1 MADHHPGAGGESLSQ
16 GSLIVL
22 FEDPFWI
29 GLFELADR
37 EGLRVCKVT
46 FGAEPSEREI
56 MEFIDRNG
64 HRLRYSQAVDTS
76 TTLENR
82 KNPKRLLR
90 EARRQTIPQGI
101 GTKSQQALRQQQEQN
116 KTVRLQRSKAER
128 EAEQQRRFELRQAKK
143 KEKHRGH

>member
-1 MADHHPGAGGESLSQ
+1 MADHHPGAGGEGISQ
-16 GSLIVL
+16 GSLTVL

-82 KNPKRLLR
+82 KNPKRQLR

-143 KEKHRGH
+143 KEKHRGL

>member
-1 MADHHPGAGGESLSQ
+1 LT
-16 GSLIVL
+16 VL

-82 KNPKRLLR
+82 KNPKRQLR

-116 KTVRLQRSKAER
+116 KTVRLLRSKAER

-143 KEKHRGH
+143 KEKHRGR

>member
-16 GSLIVL
+16 GFLTVL

-82 KNPKRLLR
+82 KNPKRQLR

-116 KTVRLQRSKAER
+116 KTVRLQRSKTER

-143 KEKHRGH
+143 KEKHRGR

>member
-1 MADHHPGAGGESLSQ
+1 MADHHPGAGGEGLSQ
-16 GSLIVL
+16 GSLTVL

-82 KNPKRLLR
+82 KNPKRQLR

>member
-1 MADHHPGAGGESLSQ
+1 MADHHPGAGGEGLSQ
-16 GSLIVL
+16 GSLTVL

-64 HRLRYSQAVDTS
+64 YLLRYSRAVDAP

-82 KNPKRLLR
+82 KNPKRQLR
-90 EARRQTIPQGI
+90 EARRQTLPQGI
-101 GTKSQQALRQQQEQN
+101 GTKSQQALKMQQEQQ
-116 KTVRLQRSKAER
+116 KTEHLQQSKAER
-128 EAEQQRRFELRQAKK
+128 EAEQQYRFELRKAKK
-143 KEKHRGH
+143 KEKHLGH